1 MFPHAEVQSNKVY
14 RFNVSSVLY
23 FNAGTRGDIQGQN
36 FRINMAEFE
45 EGLEVVVKYVQGEFV
60 FSASHPD
67 MARSIFRREDQQALV
82 AMRQSE

>member
-45 EGLEVVVKYVQGEFV
+45 EGLGGGQVCAGRVCVLCFP
-60 FSASHPD
+60 PD